1 MSRAAVSKSRADK
14 GSKPPPAHTPVVA
27 HEIVPGKFTD
37 QDWYGNFCYVLSF
50 SIHLTWIWNI
60 MWFKTLMNCWYQYFA
75 NDNWVKIQY
84 MKLYVPIFFI
94 VFMLWQYID
103 LYITQIKRAC
113 YMLTSIICF
122 VKFVRHFLLC
132 LINYLANLP
141 NECLY

>member
-37 QDWYGNFCYVLSF
+37 QDWYENFCYVLSF

-60 MWFKTLMNCWYQYFA
+60 MWFKTLLNCWYQYFA

-84 MKLYVPIFFI
+84 MKLCPNIFYCFYVMTVYWLVYYKDQKSVLHVYFHY
-94 VFMLWQYID
+94 L
-103 LYITQIKRAC
+103 LCQIC
-113 YMLTSIICF
+113 C
-122 VKFVRHFLLC
+122 HFLLC
-132 LINYLANLP
+132 LINYLAKWMSL
-141 NECLY
+141 L